1 MKCDHG
7 ETIYILQ
14 HIHNKLYARSYFSVW
29 LCSFRFSFLVT
40 SAWTGKLVA
49 FQLRSF

>member
-7 ETIYILQ
+7 RPYTYYYIN
-14 HIHNKLYARSYFSVW
+14 IIKLYARSYFSVW

-49 FQLRSF
+49 F